1 MSPDSTANSLWADS
15 QDEHEKGLL
24 KIHESQVLGHVV
36 QGQTLDLHPVTSLP
50 PGTHGAVA
58 QRRAGKAHTLSLT
71 VGPTLQVLQN
81 GELSAS
87 WKRSEV
93 K

>member
-15 QDEHEKGLL
+15 QDGQEKGLL

-36 QGQTLDLHPVTSLP
+36 QGQTPDLHPVTCLH

-58 QRRAGKAHTLSLT
+58 QRRAAKHILSLT
-71 VGPTLQVLQN
+71 VGPTLQVLRN
-81 GELSAS
+81 ES
-87 WKRSEV
+87 
-93 K
+93 